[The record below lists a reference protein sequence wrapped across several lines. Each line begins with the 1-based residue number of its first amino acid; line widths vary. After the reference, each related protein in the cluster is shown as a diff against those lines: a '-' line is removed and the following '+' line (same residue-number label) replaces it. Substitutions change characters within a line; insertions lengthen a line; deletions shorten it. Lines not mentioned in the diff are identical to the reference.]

1 MASPASQQFLLDPPV
16 EVLEDDDD
24 GTPKRVNSMMTF
36 DQRMSFNENEV
47 KWNNI
52 NSFLDDHTTTVQ

>member
-47 KWNNI
+47 RWNNI